1 MARCGQVAPTR
12 WHKNAHLNVLYLFFL
27 ASVLKSLIAIE
38 LIRSMRILDSV
49 DSLVQFNALQCS
61 AVQPKSIR
69 GAGSAL
75 LSTTN

>member
-49 DSLVQFNALQCS
+49 DSLVQFNAE
-61 AVQPKSIR
+61 
-69 GAGSAL
+69 
-75 LSTTN
+75 